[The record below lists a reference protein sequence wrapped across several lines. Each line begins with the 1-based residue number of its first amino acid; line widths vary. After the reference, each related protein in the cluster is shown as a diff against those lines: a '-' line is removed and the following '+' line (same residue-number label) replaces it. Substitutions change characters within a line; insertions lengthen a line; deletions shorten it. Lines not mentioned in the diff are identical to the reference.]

1 MGFPSET
8 APGSTFLW
16 IDLFEKQRFCGPMM
30 LSILN
35 FFLYLYLMISTCP
48 SWFMSLNHL
57 YPPISG
63 ELVPKHQ
70 AVSLKCSPKSTEPD
84 NFWYSEAI
92 FDGYPALFL
101 KFLRFFFHIH
111 LRSRIPGRKAPCWWP
126 RGRWVNVSVKMRS
139 WNSLT
144 WWWTTATR
152 PETHK
157 KHGLCIKLA
166 IGPSNI
172 DLAGYWYGKGL
183 EDF

>member
-1 MGFPSET
+1 MDWSFWTTEILWPHDVVHCE
-8 APGSTFLW
+8 FLFVSLPH
-16 IDLFEKQRFCGPMM
+16 DFH
-30 LSILN
+30 LSKLV
-35 FFLYLYLMISTCP
+35 YVPKS
-48 SWFMSLNHL
+48 
-57 YPPISG
+57 PPIST
-63 ELVPKHQ
+63 ELVPKDQ

-84 NFWYSEAI
+84 DFWYSPAI
-92 FDGYPALFL
+92 LDGYPARLL
-101 KFLRFFFHIH
+101 KFFGISFHIH
-111 LRSRIPGRKAPCWWP
+111 VRSRIPGRKAPCWWP

-157 KHGLCIKLA
+157 QHGWGPDLNWRFFDVFVRLCIKLA